1 MVKEIKTKI
10 KRFLIS
16 YLTVSLVCDGFLFAV
31 LPVQPAA
38 AAVTDG
44 MAAYDVLGQ
53 SDTTAC
59 PLGSAP
65 SFTTSYTNNG
75 FPNEYTVSGNGIVL
89 DTVNHRLFI
98 AHAASNRI
106 LVHDLDTNNDF
117 IDKVA
122 DNVLGQPDFFSSAS
136 GLTQSALNNPQ
147 GLAYDPTGDRLFVG
161 DWLNR
166 RVM

>member
-65 SFTTSYTNNG
+65 SFTTSNPNNR
-75 FPNEYTVSGNGIVL
+75 FPNEYSSGGSRIAL
-89 DTVNHRLFI
+89 DTVHHRFF
-98 AHAASNRI
+98 
-106 LVHDLDTNNDF
+106 LVHQ
-117 IDKVA
+117 A
-122 DNVLGQPDFFSSAS
+122 GHRVLVY
-136 GLTQSALNNPQ
+136 N
-147 GLAYDPTGDRLFVG
+147 
-161 DWLNR
+161 
-166 RVM
+166 